1 VAQEPTAS
9 QPDGQAAPD
18 QPAAPAAPAA
28 ARQPA
33 APGAAEQPATP
44 EAPVAA
50 DQPAAPEAPVADQPA
65 ASEAPAEP
73 PSPPA
78 GPPVPSEEQPAS
90 RSRRGLKIGLAV
102 AAGVVVLAVAGVLAL
117 VLLSGEEV
125 PAVGECMTDSADPT
139 QMDVVGCDSEQAAWQ
154 VIGHDGNVTE
164 DEFDQATRE
173 DICQQFPD
181 WENALWLRTN
191 VLSGEGEVVC
201 LVPAGPEPP
210 A

>member
-9 QPDGQAAPD
+9 QPDDQAAPE
-18 QPAAPAAPAA
+18 PAT
-28 ARQPA
+28 
-33 APGAAEQPATP
+33 PGAAEQPATR

-50 DQPAAPEAPVADQPA
+50 DQPATP
-65 ASEAPAEP
+65 SEVPAEP
-73 PSPPA
+73 PPPPTGPPA
-78 GPPVPSEEQPAS
+78 LPEEQPAP

-125 PAVGECMTDSADPT
+125 PAVGECMTDSTDPT
-139 QMDVVGCDSEQAAWQ
+139 QMGVVGCDSEQAAWQ
-154 VIGHDGNVTE
+154 VIGHDGSVTE
-164 DEFDQATRE
+164 EEFDQATRE

-191 VLSGEGEVVC
+191 VISGEGEVVC
-201 LVPAGPEPP
+201 LVPAGPEPS